1 MVKLLSTVEAAH
13 LLGVSPATLETW
25 RCRGG
30 GPPFVKVGSRVLYEP
45 EALASYI
52 ARNRRLSTAHRPED
66 RASYPRRDLAG
77 TRRGR

>member
-45 EALASYI
+45 EALASYV

-66 RASYPRRDLAG
+66 GVSSPQRDLAG
-77 TRRGR
+77 RRRRR

>member
-1 MVKLLSTVEAAH
+1 MVKLLSTIEAAH
-13 LLGVSPATLETW
+13 LPGVSPATLETW

-52 ARNRRLSTAHRPED
+52 ARNRRFSTAQRSGD
-66 RASYPRRDLAG
+66 GASSSWRDLAG
-77 TRRGR
+77 RKRWR